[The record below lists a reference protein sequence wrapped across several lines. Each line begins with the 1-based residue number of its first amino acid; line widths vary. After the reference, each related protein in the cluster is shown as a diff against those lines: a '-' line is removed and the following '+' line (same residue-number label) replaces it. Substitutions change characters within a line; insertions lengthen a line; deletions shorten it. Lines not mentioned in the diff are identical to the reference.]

1 MLLLGRLLLSGRK
14 DVSRWRGEG
23 EDWGRTPMTAMSGLA
38 GMGWEV
44 AVQFD
49 AQESGVATIL
59 SDY

>member
-1 MLLLGRLLLSGRK
+1 M
-14 DVSRWRGEG
+14 
-23 EDWGRTPMTAMSGLA
+23 PAMSGLA